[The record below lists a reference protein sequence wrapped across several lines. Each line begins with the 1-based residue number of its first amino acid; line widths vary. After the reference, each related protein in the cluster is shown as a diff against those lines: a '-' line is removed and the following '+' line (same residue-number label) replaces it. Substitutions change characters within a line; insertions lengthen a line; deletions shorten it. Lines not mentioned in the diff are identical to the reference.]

1 MLCML
6 CTQKSKR
13 TNQVHNMHNMH
24 NLLVRPSERAG
35 AVDRRGQRR
44 KVLCVG
50 ELETECVVVQAVHL
64 AFSSMLPTYL
74 SCATSRGEVVR
85 EVVHEPP
92 R

>member
-13 TNQVHNMHNMH
+13 TNQVHNLHNMH
-24 NLLVRPSERAG
+24 NHLVRPSERAE

-50 ELETECVVVQAVHL
+50 ELETGCVVVQEFVNASNVFIL
-64 AFSSMLPTYL
+64 RNLEGGGRAGGR
-74 SCATSRGEVVR
+74 A
-85 EVVHEPP
+85 
-92 R
+92 

>member
-6 CTQKSKR
+6 CTQKFKR

-24 NLLVRPSERAG
+24 NHLVRPSERAG

-50 ELETECVVVQAVHL
+50 ELETGCVVVQAVHL

-74 SCATSRGEVVR
+74 SCATSKGEVVR